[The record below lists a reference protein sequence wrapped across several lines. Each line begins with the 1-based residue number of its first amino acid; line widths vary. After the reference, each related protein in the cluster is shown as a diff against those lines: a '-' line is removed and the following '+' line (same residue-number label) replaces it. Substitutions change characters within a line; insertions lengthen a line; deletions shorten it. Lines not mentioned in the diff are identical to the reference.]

1 MGEGIWLLIP
11 GTNLSHKG
19 TFPAVGAVPMP
30 SVTCPGGQGSEMGS
44 FRCETALSLPCV
56 GAVVPI
62 SDYGISI
69 PVGKTFM
76 AQRGTFVPSLRICP
90 ERLGLFM
97 W

>member
-44 FRCETALSLPCV
+44 FRCETALSFP
-56 GAVVPI
+56 
-62 SDYGISI
+62 
-69 PVGKTFM
+69 PVGGVLPVSDCGIGFPVGRTSV
-76 AQRGTFVPSLRICP
+76 AQRGTFVPCLRVCP
-90 ERLGLFM
+90 VLLGLSM

>member
-19 TFPAVGAVPMP
+19 TFPAVGAVPVP

-44 FRCETALSLPCV
+44 FRCETALSFP
-56 GAVVPI
+56 
-62 SDYGISI
+62 
-69 PVGKTFM
+69 PVGGVLPVSDCGIGFPVGRTSV
-76 AQRGTFVPSLRICP
+76 AQRGTFVPCLRVCP
-90 ERLGLFM
+90 VLLGLSM